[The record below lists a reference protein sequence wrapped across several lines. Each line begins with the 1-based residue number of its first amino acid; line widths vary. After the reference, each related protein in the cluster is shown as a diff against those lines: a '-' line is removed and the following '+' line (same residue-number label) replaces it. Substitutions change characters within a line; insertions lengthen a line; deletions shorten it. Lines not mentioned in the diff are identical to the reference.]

1 MHLPSADFTSHS
13 VTSLSLFQSDGN
25 VKKCG
30 MATTNVRSA
39 AAELARRIK
48 SSRIDPA
55 QLDEAD
61 RPPSDKPP
69 GYAQALMSEKPA
81 SIERT
86 ARLEPAD
93 WDLIEE
99 ALEHYAGDVSG

>member
-1 MHLPSADFTSHS
+1 
-13 VTSLSLFQSDGN
+13 
-25 VKKCG
+25 

-48 SSRIDPA
+48 VSRNDPA
-55 QLDEAD
+55 RMDEAD
-61 RPPSDKPP
+61 RPPGDKSPA
-69 GYAQALMSEKPA
+69 YAQALMSEQPTA
-81 SIERT
+81 IERA

-99 ALEHYAGDVSG
+99 ALEHYARGAGD